1 MNNLFAYFCPV
12 CACVEIQATRR
23 VAPYHKAMTL
33 HGWKTHAMLEA
44 GAYPVALPLEQI
56 KAEVLAKDWNNGVR
70 DIESVSREVVGIH
83 YERARQP
90 RIRRK
95 MRVRA

>member
-1 MNNLFAYFCPV
+1 MNLFAYFCPV
-12 CACVEIQATRR
+12 CAQVEIGATIR
-23 VAPYHKAMTL
+23 VAPYHRAMTFN
-33 HGWKTHAMLEA
+33 GWKTHAMLAA
-44 GAYPVALPLEQI
+44 GDYPASLPLDQI
-56 KAEVLAKDWNNGVR
+56 KAEVLAKDWNAGVR
-70 DIESVSREVVGIH
+70 DIESVSKDAVGVK